1 MHRGDGR
8 LGRLV
13 EHGGAEIVGE
23 CAGVLFVEA
32 VPFPRL
38 PTLRPHRLVVDRHAK
53 VGQALD
59 HVTVAQ
65 LLCGLDARQAA
76 VVLDLREQVLGRA
89 AHIGV
94 DVFRAGEQREARGA
108 GVGGV
113 PQRDL
118 ESAGL
123 RLRLAE
129 GAAGGGHRG
138 SDLLRGLCAVPM
150 RLVLRPD
157 PGAGIAI
164 VMGDKQPQYLPGAKR
179 MFRTME
185 PKAPEPNP
193 ELERGLAG
201 ASFSSGGNVGSSG
214 SLHTT
219 YTFGDD
225 GSVRRQTIMSG
236 STGGADVGGDWDARG
251 RYRAVGKIVYL
262 QFRDG
267 QQVARAEGP
276 AAQPTGLRLG
286 DQVYRRR

>member
-1 MHRGDGR
+1 MERDLLGDLSQQGVAVQPASAPARKVALGDRAGAEQRWRGQTQNGDVTVWCGA
-8 LGRLV
+8 LV
-13 EHGGAEIVGE
+13 EREYY
-23 CAGVLFVEA
+23 LA
-32 VPFPRL
+32 V
-38 PTLRPHRLVVDRHAK
+38 
-53 VGQALD
+53 
-59 HVTVAQ
+59 
-65 LLCGLDARQAA
+65 
-76 VVLDLREQVLGRA
+76 
-89 AHIGV
+89 
-94 DVFRAGEQREARGA
+94 
-108 GVGGV
+108 
-113 PQRDL
+113 
-118 ESAGL
+118 
-123 RLRLAE
+123 
-129 GAAGGGHRG
+129 
-138 SDLLRGLCAVPM
+138 
-150 RLVLRPD
+150 
-157 PGAGIAI
+157 IAI
-164 VMGDKQPQYLPGAKR
+164 VMGDKQAQYLPGAKR

-201 ASFSSGGNVGSSG
+201 ASFSSGGTVGSSG
-214 SLHTT
+214 SLHTI